1 MDRMTD
7 YKYQVMIDK
16 VSIQNRYVNF
26 VAGIKSPDLTSKI
39 CIQIPSFC
47 DDELLRTIESYLK
60 NAANPDRLTF
70 AVCFQDDDLDVL
82 AKLHEIPNCLVKHI
96 PASESPGLCAT
107 RYFCNQMLQDEEF
120 VLHTDSH
127 MRAAKYWDVAMI
139 FMWQQLHNKKAILS
153 AYPLDYANYVEKDP
167 TDEIFTQQIRDT
179 GSFISIV
186 ANFDVEGTIRFKG
199 YDRHR
204 EPETIRGMFIS
215 GGCVFASSDLDKD
228 CPVDPNMFFVADE
241 GTLDARYFTHGYD
254 IYHPAYMPFWH
265 WYGERSKKD
274 GSAIKRFNSSNAQYK
289 QLHIQEEHRI
299 RSLFDVMKH
308 PLNLKEFGFGSVRT
322 FDEFLEL
329 SGIDFK
335 HHACRS
341 FAKTGHY
348 FQAFDTLPEKEKEWN
363 YHTGTSV
370 HTCDALTL
378 PVVSGEDKKTICVQM
393 LCDNHNLLR
402 AVLSLYYQAHNTN
415 RIHFCI
421 CLPDSLSDLKT
432 EIMNHGYLK
441 HIKISFVFLPDDM
454 FQREASVS
462 NQLSQSVSDY
472 VLFTDSNVMAIRNWD
487 QMLIR
492 QLEHIS
498 DEHPVISATPPDFG
512 PTKGRALWRG
522 SFDLPYESKS
532 PEVLFSDSKDV
543 KDLIHT
549 DFQDAL
555 SAMYNNTHEF
565 DAYIPSFHVCKSY
578 MFSHGDLN
586 EQIIFP
592 EDSRRLPGLLAEQGY
607 QIYAYRNC
615 YLLQDEHM

>member
-1 MDRMTD
+1 MDRLTE

-16 VSIQNRYVNF
+16 VSIQNKYMDF
-26 VAGIKSPDLTSKI
+26 VAGIKSPDSLSKI

-82 AKLHEIPNCLVKHI
+82 AKLHEIPNCQVKHI
-96 PASESPGLCAT
+96 PASKSPGLCAV

-139 FMWQQLHNKKAILS
+139 FMWQQLGDTKAILS
-153 AYPLDYANYVEKDP
+153 AYPLDYANYVENDP
-167 TDEIFTQQIRDT
+167 TDEIFTKQIRDT
-179 GSFISIV
+179 GSFIGIV
-186 ANFDVEGTIRFKG
+186 ANFDVEGAIRFKG

-204 EPETIRGMFIS
+204 EPETVRGMFIS
-215 GGCVFASSDLDKD
+215 GGCVFAASTLDKD

-254 IYHPAYMPFWH
+254 VYHPAYMPFWH

-274 GSAIKRFNSSNAQYK
+274 GSAIKRFNSDNEQYK
-289 QLHIQEEHRI
+289 QLRIQEEHRI
-299 RSLFDVMKH
+299 RSLFGVMKH
-308 PLNLKEFGFGSVRT
+308 PLDLKEFGFGSVRT

-335 HHACRS
+335 HHACRG

-348 FQAFDTLPEKEKEWN
+348 FQEFDTLSEKEKEWT

-370 HTCDALTL
+370 HTCDELSL
-378 PVVSGEDKKTICVQM
+378 PIVYGEDEKTICVQM

-402 AVLSLYYQAHNTN
+402 AVLSLYYQAHNAN

-421 CLPDSLSDLKT
+421 CLPDSLSDLKK
-432 EIMNHGYLK
+432 EIVSHGYLK
-441 HIKISFVFLPDDM
+441 HMKSSFVFLPDDM
-454 FQREASVS
+454 FKREASVS
-462 NQLSQSVSDY
+462 NQLAQPVSDY

-498 DEHPVISATPPDFG
+498 DEHPVISATPSDFG

-532 PEVLFSDSKDV
+532 LDVLFSDSKDV

-555 SAMYNNTHEF
+555 SAMYNSTHEF
-565 DAYIPSFHVCKSY
+565 DAYIPSFHVCKFY

-586 EQIIFP
+586 EQVIFP
-592 EDSRRLPGLLAEQGY
+592 EDSRRLPGLLAEHGY

-615 YLLQDEHM
+615 YLLQDEHR